1 MSPWVGIRRLAE
13 GSRELFFVLNSHWDF
28 LFFSFLMSLLFFSDV
43 EESVYLLWFH
53 MIEVPPWLRPAL
65 LVLVVWHKVCYTPKL
80 AYNSRVLLP

>member
-1 MSPWVGIRRLAE
+1 MSPWVGIRRLVE

-28 LFFSFLMSLLFFSDV
+28 FFSFGDVTAFVSDV

-53 MIEVPPWLRPAL
+53 IIEVPPWLCPAL